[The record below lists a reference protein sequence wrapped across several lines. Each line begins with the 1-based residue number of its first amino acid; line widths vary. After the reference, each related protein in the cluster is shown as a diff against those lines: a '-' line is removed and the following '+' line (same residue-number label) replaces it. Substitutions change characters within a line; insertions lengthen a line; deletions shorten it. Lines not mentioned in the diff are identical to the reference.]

1 MRIRYRAT
9 KHQIEVKDETGRR
22 LVAAGI
28 ADEVEPKAKK
38 RGRKPARSKAELP
51 KAETPRRTY
60 RRRDLQAEP
69 AAVTEPAGHY
79 QTRAELPD
87 GE

>member
-9 KHQIEVKDETGRR
+9 KHQIDVKDETGRR

-38 RGRKPARSKAELP
+38 RGRKPAEPKAEPP
-51 KAETPRRTY
+51 KADLSAETPRRAY
-60 RRRDLQAEP
+60 KRRDLQAEP
-69 AAVTEPAGHY
+69 ATGY
-79 QTRAELPD
+79 QTRDLTGDES
-87 GE
+87 E